1 MFGLIK
7 HIWVR
12 ALKNVRPNGT
22 YLGARRCWGF
32 TNFKMEEPTAKRQ
45 RILDDSILSY
55 VMELPQFIESM
66 SHQVFARLSRTCR
79 TYRDQLTL
87 YKELK
92 IKQLLE
98 SYSMRTNEPHR
109 AIGVSRAFRMFQD
122 KQITEQ
128 QYRTLYN
135 AFYAEDPQPLLDLD
149 MRDEYNRLK
158 YRMVTPISSQYIG
171 LESNGPIIR
180 TLRRSRYPFPLELMP
195 VEAAEYVL
203 ELAFQ
208 GHDLFTLGRATE
220 LKCQYPRRQFMSDFW
235 SLEDIDFD
243 ATAKLLAHQP
253 ELYSDI
259 PGYIYDL
266 LVNEPN
272 FTTSFRLSKQ
282 IINVDLFVSSRKR
295 PYELKDVK
303 LLGFSADTFAAAY
316 ADFRLIPPPSVLEWL
331 HQNNPGF
338 LIAPDSICL
347 RRAFVRHD
355 ITEQNKSSF
364 EYIRSAGLSEG
375 LIRILEE
382 EGRGTSK
389 LKLALNHC

>member
-1 MFGLIK
+1 MKKRVESL
-7 HIWVR
+7 
-12 ALKNVRPNGT
+12 
-22 YLGARRCWGF
+22 
-32 TNFKMEEPTAKRQ
+32 AKRQ
-45 RILDDSILSY
+45 KNHDVSILAY
-55 VMELPQFIESM
+55 AMEFPQFVESM

-79 TYRDQLTL
+79 TYRDRLAL

-92 IKQLLE
+92 INQLLV
-98 SYSMRTNEPHR
+98 SYSMRTGEPYR
-109 AIGVSRAFRMFQD
+109 TYGVSRAFRMFQD

-128 QYRTLYN
+128 QYRTLYD
-135 AFYAEDPQPLLDLD
+135 AFYVDDPQPSLDLD

-158 YRMVTPISSQYIG
+158 YRQATPIKSQHIG
-171 LESNGPIIR
+171 MVENGRIAL
-180 TLRRSRYPFPLELMP
+180 TLRRSRYPFPLELLQID
-195 VEAAEYVL
+195 AAEWVL

-208 GHDLFTLGRATE
+208 GYDLFTLGRATE

-331 HQNNPGF
+331 QQNNPGF
-338 LIAPDSICL
+338 LIAPKSTCL

-355 ITEQNKSSF
+355 ISEQNKASF

-375 LIRILEE
+375 LIRMLEE
-382 EGRGTSK
+382 TNHNTSK
-389 LKLALNHC
+389 LKLALNYC